1 MRSEKINDDK
11 DRVKALEMRKRAIEI
26 VAETKMT
33 IRKSIDGKHHPKVE
47 QL

>member
-26 VAETKMT
+26 VAETRDKN
-33 IRKSIDGKHHPKVE
+33 DDQEKH
-47 QL
+47 